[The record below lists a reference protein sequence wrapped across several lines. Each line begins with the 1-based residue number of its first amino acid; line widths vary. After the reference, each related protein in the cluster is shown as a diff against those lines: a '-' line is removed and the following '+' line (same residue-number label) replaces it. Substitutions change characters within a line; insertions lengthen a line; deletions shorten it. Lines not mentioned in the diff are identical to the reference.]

1 MTGGGGKKIN
11 NNIPMLSQENARPIE
26 ENLRVVPFEL
36 EIIKQDFDKRSGELG
51 KKIEQL
57 EEEKMQ
63 LVLDVE
69 IHKLKAEK
77 LRKGKNKVEEDLGS
91 LKTDYKKLC
100 MSIRTAGLGKTSN
113 QWRQEIKEEK
123 ERLRVQVEELE
134 KSLHQYHNRNSMVE
148 LRASV
153 NKIEELKGMIEELE
167 TALRNGEL
175 QVEILEASN
184 ERWKEKLHR
193 SQD

>member
-1 MTGGGGKKIN
+1 M
-11 NNIPMLSQENARPIE
+11 PSQENARPIE
-26 ENLRVVPFEL
+26 EHLRVVPFEL
-36 EIIKQDFDKRSGELG
+36 EIIKQDFDKRSRELG
-51 KKIEQL
+51 KKIEKL

-77 LRKGKNKVEEDLGS
+77 LRKGKNKS
-91 LKTDYKKLC
+91 Q
-100 MSIRTAGLGKTSN
+100 N
-113 QWRQEIKEEK
+113 EK
-123 ERLRVQVEELE
+123 ERLIVRVEELE
-134 KSLHQYHNRNSMVE
+134 KSLHQHHNRNSMVE
-148 LRASV
+148 LRASL